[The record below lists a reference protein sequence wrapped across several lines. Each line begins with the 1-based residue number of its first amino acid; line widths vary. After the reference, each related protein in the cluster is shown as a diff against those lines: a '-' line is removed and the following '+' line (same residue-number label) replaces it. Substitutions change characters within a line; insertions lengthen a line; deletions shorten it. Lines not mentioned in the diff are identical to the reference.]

1 MVLVFTAV
9 ILVIIGGASATSDD
23 QSSDSQVY
31 QTMQWALIA
40 LLMQPIMLA
49 GGDIAMRNMRK
60 MPE

>member
-23 QSSDSQVY
+23 QSSDSQAY